1 MINNKY
7 IKNNNYLIQYILKI
21 IYNKIIKYIMVFI
34 EARFVMMKIASKILL
49 IFFNNNL
56 YNEILLY
63 KYFIY

>member
-1 MINNKY
+1 
-7 IKNNNYLIQYILKI
+7 
-21 IYNKIIKYIMVFI
+21 MVFI

-49 IFFNNNL
+49 SFFNNNL